1 MSSVKGGA
9 NLYRRTA
16 QFYDLD
22 WYADLSAADVP
33 FYLRY
38 ARAFGREV
46 LDLACGTG
54 RVAIPLAGEGHTVV
68 GLDLSEEMLEQFR
81 RKRAALPAPVRDRIS
96 MVCSD
101 MCEFDLGRKFS
112 LIVIPARSFQALL
125 TEERQRQCLR
135 RIRSH
140 LREDGIL
147 ILTALDTQRLV
158 REPAF
163 STERKS
169 WEKPLPGGGTVTKF
183 VRGKGVEQDGAIVHL
198 EGIYRVSTPG
208 EPAQEIRE
216 TISLSSRTCEQL
228 AALLQSEQ
236 LSIASI
242 YGGYDR
248 RPVQP
253 GSDMILVCR
262 RSGARAALLTGLRR
276 LFC

>member
-1 MSSVKGGA
+1 VEGGA

-22 WYADLSAADVP
+22 WYADLSASDVP

-38 ARAFGREV
+38 ARAFGRDV

-54 RVAIPLAGEGHTVV
+54 RVAIPLAGDGHTVV

-81 RKRAALPAPVRDRIS
+81 RKRAALPAQVRERIS

-125 TEERQRQCLR
+125 SEERQRQCLR

-147 ILTALDTQRLV
+147 ILTALDMQRLV

-163 STERKS
+163 AMERKS
-169 WEKPLPGGGTVTKF
+169 WEKPLQGGGTVTKF
-183 VRGKGVEQDGAIVHL
+183 VRGKGVEQDGAVVHL
-198 EGIYRVSTPG
+198 EAIYRVSMPG

-216 TISLSSRTCEQL
+216 TMSLSSLTCEQL
-228 AALLQSEQ
+228 GALLQTEQ
-236 LSIASI
+236 LRIASA

-248 RPVQP
+248 RPVRP
-253 GSDMILVCR
+253 GSDTIVVCR
-262 RSGARAALLTGLRR
+262 HTGTRAGLLTGLRR